1 MIVIYSIFKI
11 SSCNMSSIT
20 AKLHENLVS
29 GFRELAITVTVV
41 YLNLVK
47 YLSSKEA
54 LLKKNWVPT
63 NMRIFTV
70 CPFQIQSF
78 TKFCWAVSN
87 QLRWQF
93 VSVVYLILA
102 KLNPEEKVPAN
113 MRIYTQCPSWKQS
126 FTKFCRAVSNQLRWQ
141 KTPTKTN
148 NQTYQVKR
156 SDVTRCMGEWRAN
169 TTEDGRAE

>member
-11 SSCNMSSIT
+11 SSCDMSSIT

-54 LLKKNWVPT
+54 LLKKLSSYEHAHLHS
-63 NMRIFTV
+63 M
-70 CPFQIQSF
+70 SF
-78 TKFCWAVSN
+78 PNTKFHEILLSSFKSIAVAICFSSIFN
-87 QLRWQF
+87 FGQIK
-93 VSVVYLILA
+93 S
-102 KLNPEEKVPAN
+102 EEKIPAN

-126 FTKFCRAVSNQLRWQ
+126 FTKFCWAVSNQLRWQ
-141 KTPTKTN
+141 KKKTPPK
-148 NQTYQVKR
+148 QTIKHTR
-156 SDVTRCMGEWRAN
+156 SNGVT
-169 TTEDGRAE
+169 

>member
-54 LLKKNWVPT
+54 LLKKKLSSYEHAHLHS
-63 NMRIFTV
+63 M
-70 CPFQIQSF
+70 SF
-78 TKFCWAVSN
+78 PNTKFHEILLSSFKSIAVAICFSSIFN
-87 QLRWQF
+87 FGQIKSRGKSPCKHADLYTMSF
-93 VSVVYLILA
+93 MKTKFHEILLSGFKSVA
-102 KLNPEEKVPAN
+102 MTKNTHQN
-113 MRIYTQCPSWKQS
+113 KQS
-126 FTKFCRAVSNQLRWQ
+126 NI
-141 KTPTKTN
+141 PG
-148 NQTYQVKR
+148 QT
-156 SDVTRCMGEWRAN
+156 EWRN
-169 TTEDGRAE
+169 SLYGGMKS